1 MCISMPIYAHMFIF
15 ICVSLFK
22 KNLTKLNQIGRHL
35 VIAKKA
41 KNNLSIYNPWF
52 EEKVVS
58 IRNKYFKVWPGK
70 MPPLYKDIF
79 RYYTLFGGKEIF
91 SVWIH
96 NGNLSSY
103 TYNNSRSVGYQMS
116 SRTKGLGWQ
125 LSFLVVSTKTQ
136 FKFPNAA

>member
-1 MCISMPIYAHMFIF
+1 M
-15 ICVSLFK
+15 
-22 KNLTKLNQIGRHL
+22 
-35 VIAKKA
+35 
-41 KNNLSIYNPWF
+41 
-52 EEKVVS
+52 VS
-58 IRNKYFKVWPGK
+58 IRKKYFKVWPGK
-70 MPPLYKDIF
+70 MPPLYQDIL
-79 RYYTLFGGKEIF
+79 RYYILFGGKEIF

-103 TYNNSRSVGYQMS
+103 TYNNSRSVGYQMY